1 MKEARFDIPILFGDH
16 HVLEI
21 TKILSEI
28 EGINEF
34 YISSAY
40 NFVKLDY
47 DESKISEEAIG
58 VLFEKAGYS
67 GEMGFEVEVFAVE
80 TEGATKNKKHF
91 RKSVLYD
98 QTNLTQGFKQN
109 ATKTSRKEWPNP
121 GMGNLEVGKKE

>member
-40 NFVKLDY
+40 NFVKFDY

-58 VLFEKAGYS
+58 DLFKKAGYY
-67 GEMGFEVEVFAVE
+67 GEMGFEVEMFAVD
-80 TEGATKNKKHF
+80 TEGVTKNKKHF